1 MKDKEKSESTF
12 SATSLTFMSTLAV
25 QTAIEQEVAM
35 TLPRIA
41 TEESSQE
48 LQRSLQSY
56 LVAHC
61 NDPSGQ
67 GVVHLMK
74 LLRAY
79 SLPFEKIANLR
90 DQFMPSFFKM
100 NWKHAVQLWPQYKV
114 QTDIPEYDPA
124 EPYIP
129 ISFATEVFRA
139 IEKAEMDIGQLSD
152 PHKEAKVVAWTR
164 AILVEIS
171 NLFSGAV
178 NNAAEGYINDMGSS
192 EGRIEFK
199 YVVLEVYVI
208 VVLQARVGGV
218 ISNNYAQMMAELE
231 GCDMQNRSHQL
242 NLDTLQGVLSSPTQ
256 WYFWAYDG
264 KNFTVSDSIAPFHRD
279 EEQETLN
286 RLKIVS
292 RLFGQFLKGYC
303 SALRAFIRRS
313 EERGF
318 QEQQEHSSTYNAWK
332 EASSL
337 AEAAKAKAFSAEE
350 EQDFAVVKILLNQ
363 SFDAFPQDHKRQ
375 LRFPTRSNIIREC
388 IERHQ
393 RSKT

>member
-1 MKDKEKSESTF
+1 MAAVAILDLNHPNFLGERYIKDNRQSKKPLPNL
-12 SATSLTFMSTLAV
+12 TSD
-25 QTAIEQEVAM
+25 QEVAM

-199 YVVLEVYVI
+199 YMVLEVCVI

-242 NLDTLQGVLSSPTQ
+242 NLDTLQGVLSSPTE

-264 KNFTVSDSIAPFHRD
+264 KNFT
-279 EEQETLN
+279 
-286 RLKIVS
+286 
-292 RLFGQFLKGYC
+292 GYC

-318 QEQQEHSSTYNAWK
+318 QNSKNTVEPITRGRKPALRGSSQ
-332 EASSL
+332 S
-337 AEAAKAKAFSAEE
+337 KAFSAEE

-363 SFDAFPQDHKRQ
+363 SFDASHKTTNVNCDFQHDRTS
-375 LRFPTRSNIIREC
+375 LEC

>member
-1 MKDKEKSESTF
+1 
-12 SATSLTFMSTLAV
+12 
-25 QTAIEQEVAM
+25 M

-139 IEKAEMDIGQLSD
+139 IEKQR
-152 PHKEAKVVAWTR
+152 WTL
-164 AILVEIS
+164 ILVEIS

-199 YVVLEVYVI
+199 YVVLEVDVI

-231 GCDMQNRSHQL
+231 
-242 NLDTLQGVLSSPTQ
+242 
-256 WYFWAYDG
+256 
-264 KNFTVSDSIAPFHRD
+264 VSDSIAPFHRD